1 MITVGLLWH
10 SLSSDNLGV
19 GALTE
24 SQIAICQAAAQR
36 AGVEVEYIV
45 FGTEG
50 GSSYAPQGVRLI
62 KGSRVSIKQML
73 TGRSPYLKELE
84 LCDVVF
90 DIGEGDSFADI
101 YGLKRF
107 LFLIA
112 SKIAVLAKGKPL
124 VLSPQTIGPFDHWYT
139 RTIAAIVMRRCQRVF
154 ARDGLSAEYLAKM
167 GVAGNT
173 AEVIDVA
180 FRLPFTKPV
189 PQNDGRVRI
198 GVNVSGLLFSG
209 GYAGGN
215 QFGLTLDY
223 PSLVRRLLSS
233 WTATPEN
240 EVWLIP
246 HVIPDDIPN
255 DDDRVAI
262 DKLLKEFPGVHRAPE
277 FGSPSEAKSFIAGM
291 DFVTGA
297 RMHACIAAFSSGV
310 PVVPLAYSRKFNGLF
325 AALEYPW
332 VADAKAMTTDQ
343 AYEAIFGGFESRSE
357 LAQREVAG
365 NKIAQ
370 MKLERY
376 EDFIMEVLH
385 ACASVGKPSD
395 SVVAETSY

>member
-1 MITVGLLWH
+1 MITIGLLWH

-24 SQIAICQAAAQR
+24 SQIAICQSAAQR
-36 AGVEVEYIV
+36 AGVAVEFIV

-50 GSSYAPQGVRLI
+50 GSSYAPPGVKLTQ
-62 KGSRVSIKQML
+62 GSRISIKQML
-73 TGRSPYLKELE
+73 TGRSPFLKELDR
-84 LCDVVF
+84 CDIVF

-124 VLSPQTIGPFDHWYT
+124 VLSPQTIGPFGHWYT
-139 RTIAAIVMRRCQRVF
+139 RAISAMVMRRCQKVF
-154 ARDGLSAEYLAKM
+154 ARDGLSADYLRQI
-167 GVAGNT
+167 GVECNT
-173 AEVIDVA
+173 DEVIDVA
-180 FRLPFTKPV
+180 FRLPFTRPA
-189 PQNDGRVRI
+189 PRADRRIRI

-223 PSLVRRLLSS
+223 PDLIRRLLVN
-233 WTATPEN
+233 WTASPEN

-262 DKLLKEFPGVHRAPE
+262 DKLLKEFPFVQRAPE
-277 FGSPSEAKSFIAGM
+277 FSSPSEAKSFIAGM

-325 AALEYPW
+325 AALGYSW
-332 VADAKAMTTDQ
+332 VADAKAMTTEQ
-343 AYEAIFGGFESRSE
+343 AYETILEGFARRGE
-357 LAQREVAG
+357 LAQSEVSG
-365 NKIAQ
+365 NQIAQ
-370 MKLERY
+370 EKLERY
-376 EDFIMEVLH
+376 EGFIMQRFH
-385 ACASVGKPSD
+385 ACVDTGPSPVT
-395 SVVAETSY
+395 VVA